1 MFFSLTRLNLLHP
14 NLGRAGLKRPAAM
27 LSSPSRLNYEP
38 LFVVSLKMITWC
50 VFVRVF
56 DESKVEL
63 IAAQMVFYGV
73 LELLILPRN

>member
-1 MFFSLTRLNLLHP
+1 
-14 NLGRAGLKRPAAM
+14 M
-27 LSSPSRLNYEP
+27 LSSPSRLNYEA
-38 LFVVSLKMITWC
+38 LLVVLLEMITWC
-50 VFVRVF
+50 VFVF